1 MSKVEKLRLGG
12 QLLFAA
18 FGGVLGSPF
27 LLLGSAL
34 AWLIGRDWV
43 GLSIGTTAYAALLAW
58 IAFVVIRAILAMLMA
73 PAHTDR
79 LSPWRANIVEF
90 VSCIGSA
97 VVGFTITADQP
108 VRGAILGVGVG
119 LVMIGGFEW
128 MASDDTLTE
137 EEEAEAWDR
146 FNADLRKEFGHGG
159 DEEPT

>member
-1 MSKVEKLRLGG
+1 MPNDEKLGLGG

-34 AWLIGRDWV
+34 AWLIARNWAGM
-43 GLSIGTTAYAALLAW
+43 SIGTTAYAALLSW
-58 IAFVVIRAILAMLMA
+58 IAFVVIRAILAMLLA

-79 LSPWRANIVEF
+79 LSPWRANTVEF
-90 VSCIGSA
+90 ISCIGAA
-97 VVGFTITADQP
+97 VVGFTIMADQP
-108 VRGAILGVGVG
+108 VRGAIVGVGVG

-137 EEEAEAWDR
+137 EEETEAWER
-146 FNADLRKEFGHGG
+146 FNADLREEFRRSDG
-159 DEEPT
+159 DST